1 MGSPLFYF
9 GARQMRSPLDYGN
22 AGKRQAKMWGFYF
35 KMAMTCIPEYNDKH
49 AHSFDRQFRSGVVSY
64 DLL

>member
-1 MGSPLFYF
+1 
-9 GARQMRSPLDYGN
+9 MRSPLDYGN
-22 AGKRQAKMWGFYF
+22 AGKRQAKMWGFYL